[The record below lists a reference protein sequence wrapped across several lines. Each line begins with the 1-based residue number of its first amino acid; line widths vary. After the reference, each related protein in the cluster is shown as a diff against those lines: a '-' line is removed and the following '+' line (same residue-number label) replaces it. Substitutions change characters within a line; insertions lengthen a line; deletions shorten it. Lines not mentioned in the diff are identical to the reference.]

1 MKISETLSFLKYN
14 TPSILWAVFILVLC
28 LMPGRELPSLT
39 IWEFDKIG
47 HFGVYL
53 ILSMLMVYGWR
64 KQKSF
69 SFLHTK
75 ALLKILLITS
85 VYGFAVEVMQELFTT
100 DRHFDMLDALAN
112 STGAVVGSFF
122 SAIFIKNET
131 EN

>member
-1 MKISETLSFLKYN
+1 MKSFFKYN
-14 TPSILWAVFILVLC
+14 TPSIFWAVFILVLC
-28 LMPGRELPSLT
+28 LVPGRELPSLT

-64 KQKSF
+64 KQKAF
-69 SFLHTK
+69 PFLHTRT
-75 ALLKILLITS
+75 LLKILLITS
-85 VYGFAVEVMQELFTT
+85 IYGFAVEVMQELFTT

-122 SAIFIKNET
+122 TAFFIKNET

>member
-1 MKISETLSFLKYN
+1 MASFFKYN

-53 ILSMLMVYGWR
+53 ILAVLMVYGWR
-64 KQKSF
+64 KQMSF

-75 ALLKILLITS
+75 VLLKILLITS
-85 VYGFAVEVMQELFTT
+85 IYGFAVEVMQELFTT
-100 DRHFDMLDALAN
+100 DRHFDILDALSN

-122 SAIFIKNET
+122 SAVFIKKET
-131 EN
+131 EK